1 MKIIHLIIDNN
12 KKHSLIP
19 AEYKYLLGYC
29 YVNIGEF
36 SKAKPLLNSLYYDKS
51 TFSDIPYLLA
61 VIEFKIEKSN
71 IHKIIELIKIAESFN
86 NDCEELRHK

>member
-29 YVNIGEF
+29 YVNIGEL
-36 SKAKPLLNSLYYDKS
+36 SKAKPLLNSL
-51 TFSDIPYLLA
+51 
-61 VIEFKIEKSN
+61 
-71 IHKIIELIKIAESFN
+71 
-86 NDCEELRHK
+86 